1 VKSLLRVL
9 LLSLLPFGALRAAD
23 AFALH
28 DGEKFVYRVGWGIF
42 FAAGQIT
49 INSADVHGPTGTV
62 TKVDI
67 TTETRGL
74 VRGVFPFTATGE
86 SLYDPLSGHLLS
98 SSASSKTREKQTKTS
113 ISLDYTNRIAT
124 YLDDLNPARSKKVD
138 FPSEGSPYDLILGL
152 IQTRVWT
159 MKPGE
164 TRDIVALFEDQFYLL
179 TVHAEGYETV
189 TTPMGTYNTL
199 VLEPK
204 MEKTPPKGMF
214 KHGSG
219 VKVWISQDD
228 QHLPVR
234 FAVEFKFGEG
244 VASLLEYRPP
254 GSATPA
260 RVADEVHPHS

>member
-1 VKSLLRVL
+1 M
-9 LLSLLPFGALRAAD
+9 PICAARAAD
-23 AFALH
+23 TFALK
-28 DGEKFVYRVGWGIF
+28 DGERYVYQVGWGIF
-42 FAAGQIT
+42 YSAGRIT
-49 INSADVHGPTGTV
+49 IQSADVTGPTGSV

-74 VRGVFPFTATGE
+74 VRGIFPFTAFGE
-86 SLYDPLSGHLLS
+86 SLYNPQTGHLLS
-98 SSASSKTREKQTKTS
+98 SSASSKTRDKQTKTS
-113 ISLDYTNRIAT
+113 ISLNYEDKIAT
-124 YLDDLNPARSKKVD
+124 YLDDLKPERSMKV
-138 FPSEGSPYDLILGL
+138 PIPESASSPYDLILGL
-152 IQTRVWT
+152 IQTRTWT
-159 MKPGE
+159 MKPGDE
-164 TRDIVALFEDQFYLL
+164 RDIVALFEDQFYLL
-179 TVHAEGYETV
+179 TVHAIGYETV
-189 TTPMGTYNTL
+189 TTPLGTYNTL

-254 GSATPA
+254 TAQRPA
-260 RVADEVHPHS
+260 ADAVHPNP